1 MHNFYRTGHNKQV
14 KNFLVMPCLF
24 EELFILYRKEKTGTL
39 EDELWREQSAI

>member
-24 EELFILYRKEKTGTL
+24 FIVKKRQG
-39 EDELWREQSAI
+39 LWRMNYGGNSLLSEIKP